1 MRLPAAIQPVH
12 WAMGEGLFIDWAYRQ
27 GGAGVL
33 LPVSRAAEWIDLRI
47 VDGALDLIT
56 DSVALA
62 GHPRRWLAGAR
73 ARQLVIGL
81 FAGVVALGV
90 ASIVLAGR
98 IIGRAG

>member
-1 MRLPAAIQPVH
+1 
-12 WAMGEGLFIDWAYRQ
+12 MGEGFFIDWAYRQ
-27 GGAGVL
+27 GAARVL
-33 LPVSRAAEWIDLRI
+33 LPASRAAEWIDLRI

-90 ASIVLAGR
+90 VSIVLAGR
-98 IIGRAG
+98 IIGKAG